1 MWHIVATANGDCA
14 IMDTIY
20 RLISLLS
27 LGLTVVLIIVMLLTF
42 RKERRI
48 GALALLISTAL
59 NLIML
64 PVFIG
69 LSGARLN
76 LLIGLPLLILGLLIG
91 TLRGFATRL
100 TYRDGHVVG
109 KRSLWFLAG
118 WGLSIVLAQLL
129 VLAGSTIL
137 ASLGLIPMYLS
148 TGTQIGIN
156 GNLLLRRLFLRAPA
170 APHRAA

>member
-1 MWHIVATANGDCA
+1 
-14 IMDTIY
+14 MDTIY

-27 LGLTVVLIIVMLLTF
+27 IGLTVVLIIVMLLTF

-48 GALALLISTAL
+48 GAFSLLISIFL
-59 NLIML
+59 SLIML

-76 LLIGLPLLILGLLIG
+76 LLIGLPLLIIGLLIG

-100 TYRDGHVVG
+100 TYKGGHVVG
-109 KRSLWFLAG
+109 KHSLWFLAG
-118 WGLSIVLAQLL
+118 WGVSLVLAQLL
-129 VLAGSTIL
+129 ALAGSTIL
-137 ASLGLIPMYLS
+137 ASVGLMPIYLS
-148 TGTQIGIN
+148 TGTQIGIT

-170 APHRAA
+170 ATHRAA